1 MQEHRYNNL
10 SSFLTNWKDNT
21 KYFEMLR
28 LMAQLSKLFSEK
40 EVPYLDYRLA
50 ENLFCKYF
58 DAAND
63 ARSCTAYDARLMH
76 VGIGIKTFVLKGRHG
91 DYSVE
96 KIAEFNKL
104 KKTLNGLSGID
115 LALQIGKYRNERMEF
130 ANNQYDVN
138 ETQYHIV
145 GRVEGNL
152 RLFNTPY
159 EFVNLEKLH
168 LEKDDETSC
177 SFNDEINE
185 YIFNKSKSV
194 LLKRFNVPSNHIDVP
209 VEILGDP
216 LALFEEFFA
225 EKKGKVVTAKKLV
238 KGDDYVILPLYSFNK
253 KRGCFVAEKSGLNQ
267 FNAAG
272 RLRNNLE
279 VYIPIPKVLR
289 STYPNFFP
297 PRDVPFT
304 LFLPDGRK
312 LSAKICQDGG
322 KALMSNP
329 NSALG
334 EWILRKVLKKRP
346 WELVT
351 MEDLDRLGFDSVCV
365 ENLHDIDEEGNKIY
379 RISFSNTNENFQS
392 FINDDQGE

>member
-1 MQEHRYNNL
+1 MQEYRYNNL
-10 SSFLTNWKDNT
+10 DSFLTNWQDNT

-28 LMAQLSKLFSEK
+28 LMAQISKLFSES

-58 DAAND
+58 DATND
-63 ARSCTAYDARLMH
+63 ARSCTAYDARLMR
-76 VGIGIKTFVLKGRHG
+76 VGIGIKTFVLKGKQR

-115 LALQIGKYRNERMEF
+115 LARQIAKYRNERMEF
-130 ANNQYDVN
+130 ANNLYDVN

-145 GRVEGNL
+145 GRIEGTL
-152 RLFNTPY
+152 RIFNTPY
-159 EFVNLEKLH
+159 EGVNLEKIH

-177 SFNDEINE
+177 SFNDETNE
-185 YIFNKSKSV
+185 YTFNKSKSV
-194 LLKRFNVPSNHIDVP
+194 LLKRFDVLSNHKDIAVD
-209 VEILGDP
+209 ILNDP
-216 LALFEEFFA
+216 LSLLEEFFTD
-225 EKKGKVVTAKKLV
+225 KRRQVVTAKKL
-238 KGDDYVILPLYSFNK
+238 KRGEDYVILPLYSFSK

-267 FNAAG
+267 FNAGG
-272 RLRNNLE
+272 RRRNDLE
-279 VYIPIPKVLR
+279 VYIPVPMALR
-289 STYPNFFP
+289 KLFPNFFP
-297 PRDVPFT
+297 LRDVPFT
-304 LFLPDGRK
+304 LLLPDGKK

-346 WELVT
+346 KELVT
-351 MEDLDRLGFDSVCV
+351 MDDLDRLGFDSVCV
-365 ENLHDIDEEGNKIY
+365 ENLHSKDEEGNWEYK
-379 RISFSNTNENFQS
+379 ISFSNTNENFQS